1 MGMSRR
7 WAAMA
12 RTRGRPP
19 PQTSGEWDGGGIYT
33 LPKLTRGVSL
43 LQPLIGNLVD
53 CCSVGASMGGAVAFI
68 LFLRTANILNCVR
81 VHVCPCL
88 ITCERGRA
96 LWPQKKE
103 AAARRGNCDLDKNE
117 NDKP

>member
-1 MGMSRR
+1 M
-7 WAAMA
+7 
-12 RTRGRPP
+12 
-19 PQTSGEWDGGGIYT
+19 
-33 LPKLTRGVSL
+33 PKLTRGVSL

-88 ITCERGRA
+88 ITCDVGEPCG
-96 LWPQKKE
+96 LKKK
-103 AAARRGNCDLDKNE
+103 RRPPDVAIVILMRMKTINRNNVLPGTPRYYKYVAI
-117 NDKP
+117 